1 MGSVLELRERP
12 RQVRWMAS
20 QLSSDRDRKR
30 LLEFAEQIEADADA
44 LERQEK
50 QSRPD
55 QD

>member
-1 MGSVLELRERP
+1 VASALELRERA
-12 RQVRWMAS
+12 RRVRWMAS

-30 LLEFAEQIEADADA
+30 LLEFAEQSEAEADA

-55 QD
+55 QS